1 MQQLSNTET
10 LSWKKTLFVKKPRLF
25 RKFFL
30 SVISLIMI
38 AFFLTFLKLFP
49 KLSFVCTRGTKISFK
64 IFLLIKIIQI
74 LILIHPLQVTS
85 GVKLPIGMN
94 LPCPISSFLL
104 LHLRFFS
111 CSFDGKHCPMALD
124 WHLEVIEPKVFTW
137 KNAF

>member
-1 MQQLSNTET
+1 MKKNFVC
-10 LSWKKTLFVKKPRLF
+10 KKTSPISKVFPQCNIINHDSI
-25 RKFFL
+25 FL
-30 SVISLIMI
+30 NFSWNSKNINTDRI
-38 AFFLTFLKLFP
+38 FP
-49 KLSFVCTRGTKISFK
+49 KLSFVCTRDTKISFK

-124 WHLEVIEPKVFTW
+124 WHLQVTGPKVFTS